1 MERLKMYE
9 IRDDSTTLYSSNH
22 YEEIKGIWLRFQ
34 NNEMREDEQ
43 KELLG
48 NEFKGDIKFIKI
60 IDITR

>member
-1 MERLKMYE
+1 MYE
-9 IRDDSTTLYSSNH
+9 IRDDSNTIYSSNH
-22 YEEIKGIWLRFQ
+22 YKEIEDIWLRFK
-34 NNEMREDEQ
+34 NNKMREDEQ

>member
-1 MERLKMYE
+1 MYE

-22 YEEIKGIWLRFQ
+22 HEEIKGVWLRFQ

>member
-1 MERLKMYE
+1 MYE
-9 IRDDSTTLYSSNH
+9 I
-22 YEEIKGIWLRFQ
+22 
-34 NNEMREDEQ
+34 REDEQ

>member
-1 MERLKMYE
+1 MAKFN
-9 IRDDSTTLYSSNH
+9 SSNH
-22 YEEIKGIWLRFQ
+22 HEEIKGVWLRFQ